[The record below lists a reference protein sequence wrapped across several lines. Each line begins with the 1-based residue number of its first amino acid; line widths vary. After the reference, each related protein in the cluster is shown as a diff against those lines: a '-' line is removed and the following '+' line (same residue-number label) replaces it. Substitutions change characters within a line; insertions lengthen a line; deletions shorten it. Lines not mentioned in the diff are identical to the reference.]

1 MVKIN
6 YKNIFKNNEL
16 LVAFIVLIVFFGI
29 GSDRF
34 LCIENITNILRNSS
48 ITGVLALGLV
58 LVMINGDF
66 DLSFASAVGLFNLV
80 GLVLIDRG
88 MNMWIVFLLMII
100 GGILWSLFNSFLVV
114 KVGIHA
120 FIATIATWNISKG
133 LIYWINKGRTFYGNY
148 PDNLVIIGRRTVF
161 GVIPINVFIFIVI
174 AVLIYILANKTK
186 IGRHLYAIGSNKQ
199 AAEYV
204 GINSNK
210 YRYLAYILHGFCIG
224 IASIMLCSK
233 LASGPASAGDG
244 YQMTVIAAVFL
255 GATVFKL
262 GFVNVGGGIL
272 GILILTVI
280 ENGLIMLD
288 VPFYFK
294 YIVQAIIILLSV
306 SLIFLKSKGQG
317 PKIF

>member
-16 LVAFIVLIVFFGI
+16 LIAFIVLVVFFSI
-29 GSDRF
+29 GSNRF

-48 ITGVLALGLV
+48 ITGILVLGLV

-66 DLSFASAVGLFNLV
+66 DLSFASAVGLLNIV

-100 GGILWSLFNSFLVV
+100 GGILWSLFNSFLII
-114 KVGIHA
+114 KIGIHA

-148 PDNLVIIGRRTVF
+148 PDNLVFIGRRTVF
-161 GVIPINVFIFIVI
+161 GVIPVNVFIFIVI
-174 AVLIYILANKTK
+174 AILLYVLVNKTK
-186 IGRHLYAIGSNKQ
+186 VGRYLYAIGSNKQ

-224 IASIMLCSK
+224 IASVVLCSK
-233 LASGPASAGDG
+233 LASGPASAGEG
-244 YQMTVIAAVFL
+244 YLITVIASVFL
-255 GATVFKL
+255 GATVFKP

-280 ENGLIMLD
+280 ENGLIMVS

-306 SLIFLKSKGQG
+306 SMIFIKSKGQG
-317 PKIF
+317 PGIV